1 MTAQTAI
8 VSSQQVGLRM
18 NVRTGA
24 RPSALVAGA
33 SSKRARIGYGARVTP
48 VVTGPATKDIFR
60 AR

>member
-18 NVRTGA
+18 NVRTAA
-24 RPSALVAGA
+24 RRSAVVAV
-33 SSKRARIGYGARVTP
+33 SRSKRPRIGYGARVTP
-48 VVTGPATKDIFR
+48 VVTGPAAKDIFR